1 MKKINV
7 FYVWGVGGSPE
18 SSTVEYLQEAL
29 GEKYNVISDFY
40 AQYNPVEA
48 ISDLT
53 TYIKDKKIDLIVG
66 SSLGAFISLQ
76 LPNIPKILIN
86 TCLHPE
92 TELEKLTTDVENPE
106 THEIETVKAVPEHI
120 VKFYKD
126 YVESN
131 NIWSN
136 FNKDNTVFVFG
147 DNDELFEDRFWDEIK
162 SYSTNIVFSKQG
174 HHNTKESIRD
184 YVAPEIKKIFN

>member
-53 TYIKDKKIDLIVG
+53 T
-66 SSLGAFISLQ
+66 
-76 LPNIPKILIN
+76 
-86 TCLHPE
+86 
-92 TELEKLTTDVENPE
+92 
-106 THEIETVKAVPEHI
+106 
-120 VKFYKD
+120 
-126 YVESN
+126 
-131 NIWSN
+131 
-136 FNKDNTVFVFG
+136 
-147 DNDELFEDRFWDEIK
+147 
-162 SYSTNIVFSKQG
+162 
-174 HHNTKESIRD
+174 
-184 YVAPEIKKIFN
+184 